1 MEDAQ
6 AGVRAAGEDDA
17 VHQRAGG
24 EHRAHLGTGAGHELQ
39 GVAAHPGPPETL
51 AEHPGGEHRVRG
63 GFEHDRVAGGQGSDN
78 AAAGNGDGEVPGRDD
93 QGHAP
98 AAHLEVGPAVVLAHR
113 VRVELGEVDGLG
125 DLHVR
130 LGEHLAGVRGGRAD
144 QVAAAGAQF
153 HGHPGEHLVAL
164 GGAQAAPAVRIP
176 AGGLQGQARVLG
188 RGQGVAADHHP
199 RIGPVR
205 VAAVG
210 RGAVSKDLR
219 TADDQRNLH
228 GLVPRC
234 LHPAVADGGG
244 PAPVGCHG
252 PVGVRLVDKAVAV
265 QGGDLRG
272 KGLGGAVLDAVG
284 PVLGRGHGPAAGQE
298 PFLQEA
304 PLARADLQVRG
315 VAEEVLRGGV
325 LVQPADQVGDGVDE
339 LVLARH
345 RRVQE
350 HVARGLLQGP
360 AHVVGHA
367 LEHLEV
373 EQVSDAFGL
382 GQHRGVGQFEQVVR
396 GHAQVDRGDVVRLH
410 AEGDHALV
418 VGVHLELVVVGGER
432 PVVEHRLEPLHLH
445 VGALDDAQLDRRAA
459 GRDPSP
465 GPLGQL
471 ALDGEAVRQVGLE
484 DDAGRVVAELLL
496 LQGGDEGLVGDLQ
509 VAVLL
514 HVQVDELGH
523 PGAIR
528 PDEEVL
534 LRHPVDGREP
544 LDQGGHGVLEV
555 ERADLREDGRDLDR
569 DVLDVRILHVA
580 DVGGQPVGRLPLAEH
595 RLAQVVDVHADALGL
610 APLQVGVQFL
620 VLARDDGPAAAGA
633 HLLDELGHGHGG
645 EVLAHADEH
654 LHDQFLH
661 PAEKG
666 RHTLLGHQAGQL
678 IGHPLRVV

>member
-1 MEDAQ
+1 M
-6 AGVRAAGEDDA
+6 
-17 VHQRAGG
+17 
-24 EHRAHLGTGAGHELQ
+24 
-39 GVAAHPGPPETL
+39 
-51 AEHPGGEHRVRG
+51 
-63 GFEHDRVAGGQGSDN
+63 
-78 AAAGNGDGEVPGRDD
+78 
-93 QGHAP
+93 
-98 AAHLEVGPAVVLAHR
+98 
-113 VRVELGEVDGLG
+113 
-125 DLHVR
+125 
-130 LGEHLAGVRGGRAD
+130 
-144 QVAAAGAQF
+144 
-153 HGHPGEHLVAL
+153 
-164 GGAQAAPAVRIP
+164 
-176 AGGLQGQARVLG
+176 
-188 RGQGVAADHHP
+188 
-199 RIGPVR
+199 
-205 VAAVG
+205 
-210 RGAVSKDLR
+210 
-219 TADDQRNLH
+219 
-228 GLVPRC
+228 
-234 LHPAVADGGG
+234 
-244 PAPVGCHG
+244 
-252 PVGVRLVDKAVAV
+252 
-265 QGGDLRG
+265 
-272 KGLGGAVLDAVG
+272 
-284 PVLGRGHGPAAGQE
+284 
-298 PFLQEA
+298 
-304 PLARADLQVRG
+304 QVRG
-315 VAEEVLRGGV
+315 IAEEVLRRGV

-360 AHVVGHA
+360 AHMVGHA

-373 EQVSDAFGL
+373 EQVGDAFGL

-418 VGVHLELVVVGGER
+418 VGVHLELVVIRRQR
-432 PVVEHRLEPLHLH
+432 PVVEHRLELLHLH

-471 ALDGEAVRQVGLE
+471 PLDGEAVRQVGLE
-484 DDAGRVVAELLL
+484 DDAGRVVAKLLL
-496 LQGGDEGLVGDLQ
+496 FQGGDEGLVGDLQ

-523 PGAIR
+523 PGTVR

-534 LRHPVDGREP
+534 FGHPVDGREP

-610 APLQVGVQFL
+610 APLQMGVQFL

-654 LHDQFLH
+654 LHDQLLH

-666 RHTLLGHQAGQL
+666 RHALVGHQAGQL
-678 IGHPLRVV
+678 VGHPFRVVRAEALVDHAGEQYLVPRVGEQPFHLLLDVPLLLGEELVGAVLPLFGQGDGLFDDLPVGCVHGRGLVHQKGRLVAAGRRPGRGAPGRPEWESGRFAAAPDRDTRGRRVRVPCPRDSWS